1 MKQQINTRQEN
12 ADVICIHRLYNI
24 VHYVYYKSREA
35 RAFRTSGAK
44 FLAILPFPHFLRFP
58 VDSLFL
64 LQPSPLLQFT
74 MAPITEDAVSGL
86 KNTIYQLEAK
96 VSELESRLANGGK
109 PKSAAEQ
116 MRIILMGPPGAG
128 KGTQAPNLKEKYCA
142 CHLATGDMLRSQVA
156 KKTNLGK
163 EAKKIMDQGGLVSD
177 EIMVNMIKSELDNN
191 SECKNGF
198 ILDGFPRTVA
208 QAERLDDM
216 LIAREQK
223 LQHAV
228 ELQIDDSLLVARIT
242 GRLVHPASGRSYHK
256 IFNPPKADMKDDIS
270 GEPLIQR
277 SDDNAETLTKRLAT
291 YHAQTTP
298 VVDYYKKT
306 GIWRGIDA
314 SQEPGQVW
322 KSILGVFR
330 Q

>member
-1 MKQQINTRQEN
+1 
-12 ADVICIHRLYNI
+12 
-24 VHYVYYKSREA
+24 
-35 RAFRTSGAK
+35 
-44 FLAILPFPHFLRFP
+44 
-58 VDSLFL
+58 
-64 LQPSPLLQFT
+64 
-74 MAPITEDAVSGL
+74 MAPITEEAVSGL
-86 KNTIYQLEAK
+86 KNTINQLEAK
-96 VSELESRLANGGK
+96 VSELEGRLANGGK
-109 PKSAAEQ
+109 PKSVAEQ

-156 KKTNLGK
+156 KKTDLGK

-191 SECKNGF
+191 TECKNGF

-208 QAERLDDM
+208 QAERLDEM
-216 LIAREQK
+216 LGQEKK
-223 LQHAV
+223 LQHAI

-256 IFNPPKADMKDDIS
+256 IFNPPKDDMKDDVS

-277 SDDNAETLTKRLAT
+277 SDDNADTLTKRLAT

-298 VVDYYKKT
+298 VVGYYKKT

>member
-1 MKQQINTRQEN
+1 
-12 ADVICIHRLYNI
+12 
-24 VHYVYYKSREA
+24 
-35 RAFRTSGAK
+35 
-44 FLAILPFPHFLRFP
+44 
-58 VDSLFL
+58 
-64 LQPSPLLQFT
+64 
-74 MAPITEDAVSGL
+74 MAPITEEVISGL
-86 KNTIYQLEAK
+86 KDTINKLEAK
-96 VSELESRLANGGK
+96 VSDLEDRLSNGGK
-109 PKSAAEQ
+109 PKSVSEQ

-156 KKTNLGK
+156 KKTDLGK

-191 SECKNGF
+191 TECKNGF

-216 LIAREQK
+216 LSDRKQK

-242 GRLVHPASGRSYHK
+242 GRLIHPASGRSYHK
-256 IFNPPKADMKDDIS
+256 IFNPPKDDMKDDIS

-277 SDDNAETLTKRLAT
+277 SDDNADTLTKRLAT

>member
-1 MKQQINTRQEN
+1 
-12 ADVICIHRLYNI
+12 
-24 VHYVYYKSREA
+24 
-35 RAFRTSGAK
+35 
-44 FLAILPFPHFLRFP
+44 
-58 VDSLFL
+58 
-64 LQPSPLLQFT
+64 
-74 MAPITEDAVSGL
+74 MAPITEDTVSSL
-86 KNTIYQLEAK
+86 KDTIGKLESK
-96 VSELESRLANGGK
+96 VVELEQRLLNGGEK
-109 PKSAAEQ
+109 PKSLTEQ

-128 KGTQAPNLKEKYCA
+128 KGTQAPNIKDKYCA

-156 KKTNLGK
+156 KKTDLGK

-177 EIMVNMIKSELDNN
+177 EIMIGMIKSELENN
-191 SECKNGF
+191 AECKNGF

-208 QAERLDDM
+208 QAERLDEM
-216 LIAREQK
+216 LSARKQTLK
-223 LQHAV
+223 HAV

-256 IFNPPKADMKDDIS
+256 IFNPPQADMKDDIT

-291 YHAQTTP
+291 YHAQTSP
-298 VVDYYKKT
+298 VCEYYKKT

-322 KSILGVFR
+322 KSLLGVFHKN
-330 Q
+330 

>member
-1 MKQQINTRQEN
+1 
-12 ADVICIHRLYNI
+12 
-24 VHYVYYKSREA
+24 
-35 RAFRTSGAK
+35 
-44 FLAILPFPHFLRFP
+44 
-58 VDSLFL
+58 
-64 LQPSPLLQFT
+64 
-74 MAPITEDAVSGL
+74 MAPITEEVVSGL
-86 KNTIYQLEAK
+86 KDTIGKLEARI
-96 VSELESRLANGGK
+96 EDLEGRLTNGNK
-109 PKSAAEQ
+109 PKSIAEQ

-128 KGTQAPNLKEKYCA
+128 KGTQAPRLKEKYCV

-156 KKTNLGK
+156 KKTELGK

-191 SECKNGF
+191 TECKNGF

-216 LIAREQK
+216 LAIRQQK

-228 ELQIDDSLLVARIT
+228 ELQIDDALLVARIT

-256 IFNPPKADMKDDIS
+256 IFNPPKDEMKDDVT

-277 SDDNAETLTKRLAT
+277 SDDNADTLKKRLGT
-291 YHAQTTP
+291 YHSQTTP

-322 KSILGVFR
+322 KSLLGVFH
-330 Q
+330 QN

>member
-1 MKQQINTRQEN
+1 
-12 ADVICIHRLYNI
+12 
-24 VHYVYYKSREA
+24 
-35 RAFRTSGAK
+35 
-44 FLAILPFPHFLRFP
+44 
-58 VDSLFL
+58 
-64 LQPSPLLQFT
+64 
-74 MAPITEDAVSGL
+74 MAPITEEAVSGL
-86 KNTIYQLEAK
+86 KDIIGKLETR
-96 VSELESRLANGGK
+96 VQDLEQRLVNGSDK
-109 PKSAAEQ
+109 PKSVAEQ

-128 KGTQAPNLKEKYCA
+128 KGTQAPKLKDTYCV

-156 KKTNLGK
+156 KKTDLGR

-177 EIMVNMIKSELDNN
+177 DIMVNMIKSELENN

-198 ILDGFPRTVA
+198 ILDGFPRTVP
-208 QAERLDDM
+208 QAERLDEM
-216 LIAREQK
+216 LAQRQQK

-228 ELQIDDSLLVARIT
+228 ELQIDDALLVARIT

-256 IFNPPKADMKDDIS
+256 IFNPPKDDMKDDVT

-277 SDDNAETLTKRLAT
+277 SDDNADTLQKRLGT

-298 VVDYYKKT
+298 VVGYYKKT

-322 KSILGVFR
+322 KSLLGVFR